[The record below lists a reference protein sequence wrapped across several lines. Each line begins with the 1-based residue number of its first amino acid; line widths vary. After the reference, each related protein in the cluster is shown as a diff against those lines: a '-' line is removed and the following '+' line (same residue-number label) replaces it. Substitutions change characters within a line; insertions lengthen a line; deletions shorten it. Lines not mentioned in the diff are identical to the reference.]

1 MDKIRVEEFIKNG
14 ATVENLNRVLTQMY
28 IADDEAKWL
37 EDRQAEYEALYPP
50 FREMTDD
57 EKAEYGESD
66 SYPLVP
72 LKYGVTFKVWLNET
86 KVVKK
91 AVLDDDGNI
100 LEPEILGLIREFTP
114 KTSYKDEIDNYF
126 ANSKAWK
133 QRLKEEKKEKL
144 DSLVITSNTVLYDA
158 NGKALGNI
166 AGVVAIANWNY
177 NKLIASGTSLDDAY
191 KAIYKDITL
200 NWIGADN
207 KVHIVQVESVCEA
220 LQASMQQIANI
231 LGVNE

>member
-1 MDKIRVEEFIKNG
+1 MDKIRVEEFIGNG
-14 ATVENLNRVLTQMY
+14 ATVENLNRVLTQMF
-28 IADDEAKWL
+28 IEDDKAKWL
-37 EDRQAEYEALYPP
+37 KDRQAEYEALYPP

-66 SYPLVP
+66 NYPLIP
-72 LKYGVTFKVWLNET
+72 LHYDVTFEDWLNET
-86 KVVKK
+86 KVVKE

-100 LEPEILGLIREFTP
+100 LEPKVIGLIREFTP
-114 KTSYKDEIDNYF
+114 KSSYKDEIDNYF
-126 ANSKAWK
+126 ASSKAWK
-133 QRLKEEKKEKL
+133 QRLKEEKNKKL

-158 NGKALGNI
+158 GGKSLGNM
-166 AGVVAIANWNY
+166 AGGVAIANYNY
-177 NKLIASGTSLDDAY
+177 NKLIAGGTALDDAY

-207 KVHIVQVESVCEA
+207 KVHTVQVESVCEA

-231 LGVNE
+231 LGVDE